1 MLRAS
6 VVQFCLRELEDVGPI
21 VGGEQIGPAL
31 RAFDEVRDTD
41 Q

>member
-6 VVQFCLRELEDVGPI
+6 VVQFHLPELDDVGPI
-21 VGGEQIGPAL
+21 VRGEQIGHGV